1 MHALTRSAMS
11 SAKRFAARFV
21 RDDSGATAIE
31 YCIVSVFLSAGVIFV
46 VGDIGAVLVGFFE
59 SVSAG
64 F

>member
-1 MHALTRSAMS
+1 MTALARHAF
-11 SAKRFAARFV
+11 RFAARFA

-46 VGDIGAVLVGFFE
+46 VGDIGEVLVTFFDD
-59 SVSAG
+59 VSAG